1 MAENHKLKVFV
12 SYSRRDIAFADRL
25 VEALKLR
32 GFEVLIDR
40 QDLPKLED
48 WERELL
54 GFIRQADTVLLVVSP
69 HSVGSKACA
78 WEVEQVRTH
87 AKRLA
92 PVVIEDVAG
101 ASVPPEIARINYLYF
116 TDAALFEQRAD
127 ELARALNTDVDWLKE
142 HTRLGEMARRWIEH
156 GRPEDALIRG
166 RDLNDANA
174 WAGRRA
180 REAPVV
186 TTQHIEF
193 LNASHLAQSE
203 RFRRRAGTD
212 CNDPAVPEAG
222 CLGFGR
228 SGLIT
233 AGYACRNPLAGT
245 GERETS
251 SAGADRRGAER
262 DGAGAIRARHA
273 DRTLRSTG
281 IR

>member
-156 GRPEDALIRG
+156 GRPEDALNSR
-166 RDLNDANA
+166 
-174 WAGRRA
+174 
-180 REAPVV
+180 P
-186 TTQHIEF
+186 
-193 LNASHLAQSE
+193 
-203 RFRRRAGTD
+203 
-212 CNDPAVPEAG
+212 
-222 CLGFGR
+222 R
-228 SGLIT
+228 SQ
-233 AGYACRNPLAGT
+233 
-245 GERETS
+245 
-251 SAGADRRGAER
+251 
-262 DGAGAIRARHA
+262 
-273 DRTLRSTG
+273 
-281 IR
+281 